1 MIFDKDDQL
10 VQEFV
15 TAAANIRMSSFGI
28 SLHSFF
34 EAKGIAVEKYFF
46 GFPFEVQLAF
56 DFVNS
61 LFSCC
66 DSESSGFKVLVC
78 FNSCLLTCSY
88 LHMESSLQM
97 LTNI

>member
-34 EAKGIAVEKYFF
+34 EAEGIAVEIFF
-46 GFPFEVQLAF
+46 FFCFPFEVQLAF

-61 LFSCC
+61 CSHVVIV
-66 DSESSGFKVLVC
+66 KVMV
-78 FNSCLLTCSY
+78 
-88 LHMESSLQM
+88 LQFWFV
-97 LTNI
+97 LIYVY

>member
-34 EAKGIAVEKYFF
+34 EAKGIAVEIFFFF

-61 LFSCC
+61 CSH
-66 DSESSGFKVLVC
+66 DVIVKAVVLQFWFV
-78 FNSCLLTCSY
+78 LIHVY
-88 LHMESSLQM
+88 
-97 LTNI
+97 

>member
-10 VQEFV
+10 AKEFIAV
-15 TAAANIRMSSFGI
+15 ATNIRMSSFRI

-46 GFPFEVQLAF
+46 GFPFKVQLAF

-61 LFSCC
+61 CSHVVIV
-66 DSESSGFKVLVC
+66 KAVVLQFWFV
-78 FNSCLLTCSY
+78 LIHVY
-88 LHMESSLQM
+88 
-97 LTNI
+97 